1 MLLDLII
8 VLIIVLFTFI
18 GYKRGLV
25 KTAINI
31 LSFFIALV
39 ISIALYK
46 TVGNIVINNT
56 EIDEKIEA
64 TITSKI
70 TSENLE
76 EKYEILPNALVET
89 GENAVNDMAKALT
102 EKIIYIGVFIILF
115 VALKIV
121 LVFVKILADL
131 ITKLPIIKQ
140 FDKTGGIIYGL
151 VKGILIVT
159 VIFAVISLTSP
170 MINDEY
176 INTIIDPIIIGI
188 SIIVLILLIIF
199 KFLLFII

>member
-8 VLIIVLFTFI
+8 VLIIVLSTFI

-25 KTAINI
+25 KTAIDI

-46 TVGNIVINNT
+46 TLGNMVINNT

-64 TITSKI
+64 TIISKI
-70 TSENLE
+70 TVEDLK
-76 EKYEILPNALVET
+76 EKYEILPNGLVEA
-89 GENAVNDMAKALT
+89 GENTINDMAKSSA
-102 EKIIYIGVFIILF
+102 ENIIYIGAFIILF
-115 VALKIV
+115 IVLKIG
-121 LVFVKILADL
+121 LMFVKVLADL

-151 VKGILIVT
+151 IKGILIVT

-170 MINDEY
+170 MINEKY
-176 INTIIDPIIIGI
+176 INTINNSVIG
-188 SIIVLILLIIF
+188 SLLYNHNLLIGLI
-199 KFLLFII
+199 K

>member
-31 LSFFIALV
+31 LSFFIALI
-39 ISIALYK
+39 ISITLYK

-70 TSENLE
+70 TAEDLE
-76 EKYEILPNALVET
+76 EKYEILPNGLVEA
-89 GENAVNDMAKALT
+89 GENTINDMAKSLT
-102 EKIIYIGVFIILF
+102 EKIIYIGAFIILF
-115 VALKIV
+115 IVLKIA
-121 LVFVKILADL
+121 LIFVKVIADF
-131 ITKLPIIKQ
+131 ITKLPVIKQ

-151 VKGILIVT
+151 AKGILIVT
-159 VIFAVISLTSP
+159 VIFAVISLTAP
-170 MINDEY
+170 MINEEY
-176 INTIIDPIIIGI
+176 INTINNSVIG
-188 SIIVLILLIIF
+188 SLLYNHNLLIGLI
-199 KFLLFII
+199 K

>member
-8 VLIIVLFTFI
+8 VLIIVLFTLI

-39 ISIALYK
+39 ISIILYK

-70 TSENLE
+70 TAEDLE
-76 EKYEILPNALVET
+76 EKYEILPNGLVEA
-89 GENAVNDMAKALT
+89 GENTINDMAKALT
-102 EKIIYIGVFIILF
+102 EKIIYIGAFIILF
-115 VALKIV
+115 IVLKIA
-121 LVFVKILADL
+121 LIFVKVIADL

-151 VKGILIVT
+151 AKGILIVT
-159 VIFAVISLTSP
+159 VIFAVISLTAP
-170 MINDEY
+170 MINEEY
-176 INTIIDPIIIGI
+176 INTINNSVIG
-188 SIIVLILLIIF
+188 SLLYNHNLLIGLI
-199 KFLLFII
+199 K

>member
-64 TITSKI
+64 TITSKV

-170 MINDEY
+170 MINEEY
-176 INTIIDPIIIGI
+176 INTINNSVIG
-188 SIIVLILLIIF
+188 SLLYNHNLLIGLI
-199 KFLLFII
+199 K

>member
-31 LSFFIALV
+31 LSFFIALI
-39 ISIALYK
+39 ISITLYK

-70 TSENLE
+70 TAEDLE

-170 MINDEY
+170 MINEEY
-176 INTIIDPIIIGI
+176 INTINNSVIG
-188 SIIVLILLIIF
+188 SLLYNHNLLIGLI
-199 KFLLFII
+199 K

>member
-56 EIDEKIEA
+56 EIDEKIEE

-70 TSENLE
+70 TSEDLE

-170 MINDEY
+170 MINQEY
-176 INTIIDPIIIGI
+176 INTINNSVIG
-188 SIIVLILLIIF
+188 SLLYNHNLLIGLI
-199 KFLLFII
+199 K

>member
-8 VLIIVLFTFI
+8 VLIVILFTFI

-31 LSFFIALV
+31 LSFFIALI

-56 EIDEKIEA
+56 EIDERIEA

-70 TSENLE
+70 ITEEYE
-76 EKYEILPNALVET
+76 EKYEMLPNGLIET
-89 GENAVNDMAKALT
+89 GEKTVNDMTKALT
-102 EKIIYIGVFIILF
+102 EKIIYIGAFIILF
-115 VALKIV
+115 IALKIA
-121 LVFVKILADL
+121 LIFVKVLADL

-151 VKGILIVT
+151 AKGILIVT

-170 MINDEY
+170 MINEKY
-176 INTIIDPIIIGI
+176 INTINNSVIG
-188 SIIVLILLIIF
+188 SLLYNHNLLIGLI
-199 KFLLFII
+199 K